1 MLVSLAVDFRSA
13 DVATRE
19 QFHVGEAQQP
29 ALVRRLAAGLVR
41 EVSLVFTC
49 NRAELYAVIDSVD
62 LDEID
67 DAISHLARRWMK
79 GRSASADA
87 LLATAV
93 RRYEADVVRHLVRV
107 AAGLESQI
115 LGDGQILGQV
125 KHAYRIAGEAGTIGP
140 LLHRLFETA
149 LRAGKRVQTETPLTT
164 GRHSIGAEAA
174 AVAAQRFGTL
184 THARVVMVG
193 CGKTGTRAARQVH
206 KLGARDLVLL
216 NRSRPKADELAASIG
231 GRPGTLE
238 AAHLEVAMADIAI
251 VATASSEAVLFADAL
266 GTARRH
272 CGAEGQPL
280 LLLDLGVPRNIDA
293 NVVHLAGVTLV
304 DLDTLHTPIVAAEA
318 MRERSVPE
326 AERICQDET
335 GQFLVWLR
343 AMPARDAIRPLR
355 EAIADVCRREVAFA
369 AGDDV
374 AQRATE
380 RIVAKLLAGP
390 MTALRHA
397 IERGEALDTHAMM
410 LFDMF
415 APQPGAR
422 QVARTSEPAR
432 ARRSAPTSST

>member
-1 MLVSLAVDFRSA
+1 MLVSLAVDFRTA

-19 QFHVGEAQQP
+19 QFHVGEPQLP

-41 EVSLVFTC
+41 EIALVFTC

-62 LDEID
+62 IDEID
-67 DAISHLARRWMK
+67 EALTHLARRWMK
-79 GRSASADA
+79 GRSVGADA
-87 LLATAV
+87 LLAAAI
-93 RRYEADVVRHLVRV
+93 RRYDADVVRHLVRV
-107 AAGLESQI
+107 AGGLESQI

-125 KHAYRIAGEAGTIGP
+125 KHAYRIASEADTIGP
-140 LLHRLFETA
+140 MLHRLFETA

-184 THARVVMVG
+184 AHARVVMVG

-216 NRSRPKADELAASIG
+216 NRSLPKATELAQSLG

-238 AAHLEVAMADIAI
+238 SAHLEVAMADIAI
-251 VATASSEAVLFADAL
+251 VATASEEAVVFADAL
-266 GTARRH
+266 GVARRN
-272 CGAEGQPL
+272 CGADGQPL
-280 LLLDLGVPRNIDA
+280 LLLDLGVPRNIDP
-293 NVVHLAGVTLV
+293 NVVHLPGVALV
-304 DLDTLHTPIVAAEA
+304 DLDSLHAPIVAAEA
-318 MRERSVPE
+318 QRERAVPE
-326 AERICQDET
+326 AERICQEET
-335 GQFLVWLR
+335 EQFLIWSR
-343 AMPARDAIRPLR
+343 ATPARDAIRPLR

-397 IERGEALDTHAMM
+397 LERGEPLDTHAMM

-422 QVARTSEPAR
+422 QLSRSAEPAR
-432 ARRSAPTSST
+432 VNRSSSTSST